1 MVKRKSDESIDCYKA
16 RLVTWGFS
24 EISKFRDD
32 IFLRLEM
39 KDLVEFNI
47 FLGLEVMNTKEDIF
61 ISQTSYTKKY
71 IERFRINKSKKISTP
86 LDANIKLRC
95 NDGKL
100 LSDPRSFHT
109 FIGSLIYLT
118 ITRNHFVQS
127 PKKSQLDAAKR
138 SLKYVNSTLDLG
150 SFYKNDIHL
159 ELHGYVNVDLG
170 GDIDNRRSTSDCLFI
185 WFCLYLMV

>member
-1 MVKRKSDESIDCYKA
+1 MIITGNDKR
-16 RLVTWGFS
+16 

-39 KDLVEFNI
+39 KVLVEFNI

-61 ISQTSYTKKY
+61 ISQTSYTKKI

-109 FIGSLIYLT
+109 FIDSLIYLT
-118 ITRNHFVQS
+118 ITRPYIIFSIGLVNHFVRS

-138 SLKYVNSTLDLG
+138 ILKYVNSTLDLG

-159 ELHGYVNVDLG
+159 ELHGYVDVDLG
-170 GDIDNRRSTSDCLFI
+170 GDLDNRRST
-185 WFCLYLMV
+185 